1 MKTLDKAR
9 KMLENHALA
18 IVCGDTAQSYDER
31 GIKTLLSILS
41 DNPDLLCGASVADKV
56 VGKAAALLMVKGNV
70 KEVYAEVISESA
82 IEIFRKYRI
91 PFAYGTIAAKIINRS
106 GTGMCPME
114 QTVVDIDNPDD
125 AFDALKQKQILMI
138 RSEV

>member
-1 MKTLDKAR
+1 MTTLDKAR
-9 KMLENHALA
+9 KMLENHTLA
-18 IVCGDTAQSYDER
+18 IVCGDTAQTYNER

-56 VGKAAALLMVKGNV
+56 VGKAAALLMAKGNV
-70 KEVYAEVISESA
+70 KAVYAEVISESA
-82 IEIFRKYRI
+82 TDIFGKYRI
-91 PFAYGTIAAKIINRS
+91 PFAYGTIADKIVNRS

-125 AFDALKQKQILMI
+125 AFVALKQKQVLMMK
-138 RSEV
+138 SEV